1 MKGMVMHRTIKIAKN
16 KYSVGRQR
24 ISSATVKIEHIGV
37 FKSKGGIP
45 TIIISASSKVRTAL
59 GLHQSYILLGE
70 ANNASTTPILDSK
83 RRYNFQHIAHI
94 SMRST
99 LCSWPPLK
107 KLIEHRV
114 NLPTSCTI

>member
-1 MKGMVMHRTIKIAKN
+1 MKRMVVHRTIEIAKN

-45 TIIISASSKVRTAL
+45 TIISSANSKVRTVL
-59 GLHQSYILLGE
+59 GLHQSYILLGK

-83 RRYNFQHIAHI
+83 RGYNSQHIAHI
-94 SMRST
+94 SICSI

-107 KLIEHRV
+107 KLIQHRV